1 MSNPHSN
8 VEVGT
13 GLGKSLIA
21 LYLVKHFGLKTII
34 VSPSKA
40 ISKQLYKLF
49 VTHFGKKLVGF
60 LGDGKKEFDKQI
72 IIAIDDYVVNVKIDS
87 EGFKSLQ
94 ERRLL
99 IWDESHTTGAK
110 TLSSACHGVLSD
122 IPYRFFLSR
131 YSNPW
136 RWWRFAIKK
145 HYWRNC
151 F

>member
-1 MSNPHSN
+1 M
-8 VEVGT
+8 GT

-21 LYLVKHFGLKTII
+21 LYLVQHYGLKTVI

-49 VTHFGKKLVGF
+49 ITHFGKKLVGF

-72 IIAIDDYVVNVKIDS
+72 IVSIDDSIVNVKSDS

-94 ERRLL
+94 ECQLL

-110 TLSSACHGVLSD
+110 TLSSACFGVLNS
-122 IPYRFFLSR
+122 IPYRYFLSR
-131 YSNPW
+131 NTNTW
-136 RWWRFAIKK
+136 
-145 HYWRNC
+145 
-151 F
+151 